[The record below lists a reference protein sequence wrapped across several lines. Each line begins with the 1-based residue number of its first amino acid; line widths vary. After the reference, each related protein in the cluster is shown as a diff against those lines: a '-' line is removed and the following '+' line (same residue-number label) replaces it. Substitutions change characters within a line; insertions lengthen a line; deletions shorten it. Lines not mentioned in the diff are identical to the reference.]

1 MKYLL
6 LFLLLPQLLLA
17 QTGTVRGTVR
27 DRDGRGVPFASVAV
41 TGLPLG
47 ATAGETGT
55 FTLPGLPVGPLT
67 LVASA
72 VGYEPVQR
80 ALTVVAGQTQ
90 TVTLTLSG
98 GQALGEVVVSGTLN
112 PVARLE
118 SAVPVEVYNPTYFKK
133 NPTPS
138 VFEALQTVNG
148 VRPQLNCN
156 VCNTGDIHING
167 LEGPYTM
174 ILLDGMPIVSGLST
188 VYGLTG
194 IPNSLVER
202 IEIVKGPA
210 STLYGSEAVGG
221 LINIITKNPEKAADV
236 AADAFVTGWGELNMD
251 LALKAKM
258 GKVTS
263 LLGVNG
269 FVYDRPIDR
278 NGDGFTD
285 VTLAKRISVFDKLTL
300 ARPEGRVASLAAR
313 YLYENRWGGQV
324 QWTPEFR
331 GGDSI
336 YAESIYTNRAEIIG
350 AYQLPIRSQNVQ
362 LSTSLNTHHQNS
374 VYGTTVYQAQQNIA
388 FGQLTSTRQL
398 GRNQLLLG
406 AALRYTYDDDNT
418 PATATAD
425 VQTPRNLASQTWLP
439 GVFAQNELRF
449 DERHTLLTGLRYDYN
464 SLHGSIFTPR
474 VNYKFSPDAQQ
485 TFRLSAGNGYRVV
498 NVFTEDHASLTG
510 ARQVVFG
517 EALKP
522 ERSYNAN
529 LNYQR
534 LVPVGQGLIAFDASA
549 FYTYFTN
556 KITPDYETNPT
567 QLIYDNLRGHA
578 VSRGLTLNADFTFG
592 FPLKAILGATVLDV
606 FQVEPTAEG
615 ASERRR
621 QLLTERFSGTYALSY
636 TFARA
641 GLSLDYTG
649 NVYGPMR
656 LPLLGPSDPRPE
668 YSPTFS
674 IQNIQATKRLGA
686 SLEVYGGVK
695 NLLNFRPDRRSIA
708 RAFDPFDKQ
717 VSFDGDGRVVPT
729 ANNPDGLTFD
739 PSYVYASNQGIRGF
753 LGLRYT
759 LVKGK

>member
-1 MKYLL
+1 MKYLFLL
-6 LFLLLPQLLLA
+6 LFLPQLVLA
-17 QTGTVRGTVR
+17 QTATVRGTVR
-27 DRDGRGVPFASVAV
+27 DRDGKGVPFASVV
-41 TGLPLG
+41 VPGLTQG
-47 ATAGETGT
+47 TTATETGT
-55 FTLPGLPVGPLT
+55 FALPNLPAGPLT
-67 LVASA
+67 VVASA
-72 VGYEPVQR
+72 VGYQ
-80 ALTVVAGQTQ
+80 TVERTVTAVAGHTQ
-90 TVTLTLSG
+90 TVTLTLGG
-98 GQALGEVVVSGTLN
+98 GQALGEVVVSGTLH

-202 IEIVKGPA
+202 VEIVKGPA

-221 LINIITKNPEKAADV
+221 LINIITKNPEKAATL
-236 AADAFVTGWGELNMD
+236 AADAFVTGWGELNLD
-251 LALKAKM
+251 LAAKAKM
-258 GKVTS
+258 GPVTS

-269 FVYDRPIDR
+269 FVFDRTIDN

-285 VTLAKRISVFDKLTL
+285 MTLAKRVSVFNKMTL
-300 ARPEGRVASLAAR
+300 DWPEGRVASLAAR

-324 QWTPEFR
+324 NWTPAFR
-331 GGDSI
+331 GGDSL
-336 YAESIYTNRAEIIG
+336 YAESIYTNRAEVIG
-350 AYQLPIRSQNVQ
+350 AYQLPIAGQNVQ

-374 VYGTTVYQAQQNIA
+374 VYGTTVYNAQQNIA

-398 GRNQLLLG
+398 GRHQLLLG
-406 AALRYTYDDDNT
+406 TALRYTYYDDNT

-425 VQTPRNLASQTWLP
+425 PLRPGNLAAHTWLP
-439 GVFAQNELRF
+439 GVFGQNELRF
-449 DERHTLLTGLRYDYN
+449 NERHTLLAGLRYDYN
-464 SLHGSIFTPR
+464 SRHGSIFTPR

-485 TFRLSAGNGYRVV
+485 TVRLSAGNGYRVV
-498 NVFTEDHASLTG
+498 NVFTEDHAALTG
-510 ARQVVFG
+510 AREVVFAD
-517 EALKP
+517 ELKP
-522 ERSYNAN
+522 ERSYNVN

-534 LVPVGQGLIAFDASA
+534 LIPVGQGLLGFDASA

-556 KITPDYETNPT
+556 KITPDYLSNPN

-578 VSRGLTLNADFTFG
+578 VSRGLTLNTDFTFG
-592 FPLKAILGATVLDV
+592 FPLKAIVGVTVLDV
-606 FQVEPTAEG
+606 YQVQPNAEG
-615 ASERRR
+615 AMERQR
-621 QLLTERFSGTYALSY
+621 QLLAERFSGTFALSY

-641 GLSLDYTG
+641 GVSVDYTG
-649 NVYGPMR
+649 NVYGPMK
-656 LPLLGPSDPRPE
+656 LPLLGPLDPRPE

-674 IQNIQATKRLGA
+674 IQNIQVTKQLGA
-686 SLEVYGGVK
+686 KLELYGGVK

-717 VSFDGDGRVVPT
+717 VTFGADGQVLPT
-729 ANNPDGLTFD
+729 ADNPNALTFD

-759 LVKGK
+759 LAKGK

>member
-1 MKYLL
+1 M
-6 LFLLLPQLLLA
+6 A
-17 QTGTVRGTVR
+17 QTATVRGTVR
-27 DRDGRGVPFASVAV
+27 DRDGKGVPFASVV
-41 TGLPLG
+41 VPSISQG
-47 ATAGETGT
+47 ATATETGT
-55 FTLPGLPVGPLT
+55 FSLTDLPVGSLT
-67 LVASA
+67 IVASA
-72 VGYEPVQR
+72 VGYQSVER
-80 ALTVVAGQTQ
+80 TLTTVAGRTE
-90 TVTLTLSG
+90 TVTLTLGG
-98 GQALGEVVVSGTLN
+98 GQELGEVVVSGTLQ

-251 LALKAKM
+251 LALKAKT
-258 GKVTS
+258 GPVTS

-269 FVYDRPIDR
+269 FVYDRPLDK

-285 VTLAKRISVFDKLTL
+285 ITLAKRISVFDKLTL
-300 ARPEGRVASLAAR
+300 ARPESRVASLAAR
-313 YLYENRWGGQV
+313 YLYENRWGGQM

-331 GGDSI
+331 GGDSL
-336 YAESIYTNRAEIIG
+336 YAESIHTNRAEIIG
-350 AYQLPIRSQNVQ
+350 AYQLPIPERNVL

-374 VYGTTVYQAQQNIA
+374 VYGTTLYKAQQNIA
-388 FGQLTSTRQL
+388 FGQLTSTHQL
-398 GRNQLLLG
+398 GRNQLLIG
-406 AALRYTYDDDNT
+406 AALRYTYYDDNT

-425 VQTPRNLASQTWLP
+425 VLRPGNLASQTWLP
-439 GVFAQNELRF
+439 GLFAQNELRF
-449 DERHTLLTGLRYDYN
+449 NERNTLLTGLRYDYN
-464 SLHGSIFTPR
+464 SRHGNIFTPR

-485 TFRLSAGNGYRVV
+485 TLRLSMGNGYRVV

-510 ARQVVFG
+510 ARQVVFAG
-517 EALKP
+517 ELKP

-534 LVPVGQGLIAFDASA
+534 LIPVGQSLLGFDASA

-556 KITPDYETNPT
+556 KITPDYITNPN
-567 QLIYDNLRGHA
+567 QLIYDNLQGHA
-578 VSRGLTLNADFTFG
+578 VSRGLTLNTDFTFS
-592 FPLKAILGATVLDV
+592 FPLKAILGVTVLDV
-606 FQVEPTAEG
+606 YQMEQNTEG
-615 ASERRR
+615 VLARRR

-636 TFARA
+636 TFAQA
-641 GLSLDYTG
+641 GISIDYTG
-649 NVYGPMR
+649 NVYGPMK
-656 LPLLGPSDPRPE
+656 LPLLGPLDPRPE

-674 IQNIQATKRLGA
+674 VQNIQVTKRLGKKM
-686 SLEVYGGVK
+686 EVYGGVK

-717 VSFDGDGRVVPT
+717 VEFDANGQVVPT
-729 ANNPDGLTFD
+729 AGNPSALTFD